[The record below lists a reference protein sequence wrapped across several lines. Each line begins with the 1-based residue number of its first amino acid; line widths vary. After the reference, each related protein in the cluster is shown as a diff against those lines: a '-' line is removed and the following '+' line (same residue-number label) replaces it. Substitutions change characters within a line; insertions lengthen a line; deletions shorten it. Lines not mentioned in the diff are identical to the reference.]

1 MEPAE
6 VKYCLRCGC
15 GLTRRRRFGTE
26 RPVCPQCDY
35 THFFDP
41 KVAAAMWVEQ
51 NGRILLVRRAATPAQ
66 GLWTVP
72 GGFVNAWENPAEA
85 AARECAE
92 ETGLTVSASDLLE
105 LVPGLEHPGGA
116 GFVIF
121 YRGEITAGKLQAGD
135 DADAVDWFGPDE
147 LPEIAFNA
155 TGVMIA
161 RWQAGHFT

>member
-1 MEPAE
+1 MEPAD
-6 VKYCLRCGC
+6 VQYCLRCGS
-15 GLTRRRRFGTE
+15 GLARKYRFGAN

-41 KVAAAMWVEQ
+41 KVAAAMWIERDNKV
-51 NGRILLVRRAATPAQ
+51 LLVRRTVSPKR
-66 GLWTVP
+66 GCWTVP

-85 AARECAE
+85 AERECAE
-92 ETGLTVSASDLLE
+92 ETGLTVYTTDLLD
-105 LVPGLEHPGGA
+105 LVPGREHAGGA

-121 YRGEITAGKLQAGD
+121 YRGEIDTGEMQAGD

-161 RWQAGHFT
+161 RWQAGDLD